1 MKEFVSLKHLT
12 CKKFGQKLTILS
24 HDYLCKYEKF
34 ICVNKQYL
42 LLILSNSTLLLPL
55 PVPPKFVPLPPV
67 LVPPLPPKFVP
78 LLPPKF
84 VPLLPPKLDPL
95 LPKFVPL
102 PPPKLE
108 PLPTKFVPLP
118 PPKLDPLPPKFTPD
132 PKMEPLPPKLEPLFP
147 NPNPP
152 ELLPGLKYFYKVN
165 ISKYLFGGP

>member
-1 MKEFVSLKHLT
+1 MLFEFGSLI
-12 CKKFGQKLTILS
+12 F
-24 HDYLCKYEKF
+24 YLCL
-34 ICVNKQYL
+34 KQNL

-55 PVPPKFVPLPPV
+55 PVPPKLVPLPPV
-67 LVPPLPPKFVP
+67 LVP
-78 LLPPKF
+78 LL
-84 VPLLPPKLDPL
+84 
-95 LPKFVPL
+95 
-102 PPPKLE
+102 
-108 PLPTKFVPLP
+108 